1 MRVIIIDN
9 YDSFTYNLVQYIEE
23 ILFQEIDVFRNDEI
37 EIDALENYDAII
49 ISPGPGIPS
58 ESGITKEII
67 EKYGPSKCIFG
78 VCLGLQAITEVYGGE
93 IYNLDTVFHG
103 VSTQIEILDKSD
115 IVFKNIES
123 PFEAGRYHS
132 WAAQKSKMPADLIVT
147 AVDEDG
153 SIMALRHKTHQ
164 VFGVQFHP
172 ESIMTKVGKDLLK
185 NFLDHAAQ
193 IMEAKKVIQS

>member
-185 NFLDHAAQ
+185 NFLDHAAK

>member
-23 ILFQEIDVFRNDEI
+23 ILLQEIDVFRNDEI
-37 EIDALENYDAII
+37 EIEALENYDAII

-103 VSTQIEILDKSD
+103 VSTHIEILDKSD

-147 AVDEDG
+147 AVDEEG
-153 SIMALRHKTHQ
+153 SIMAIRHKTHQ
-164 VFGVQFHP
+164 VYGVQFHP

-193 IMEAKKVIQS
+193 ILEAKKVVQS